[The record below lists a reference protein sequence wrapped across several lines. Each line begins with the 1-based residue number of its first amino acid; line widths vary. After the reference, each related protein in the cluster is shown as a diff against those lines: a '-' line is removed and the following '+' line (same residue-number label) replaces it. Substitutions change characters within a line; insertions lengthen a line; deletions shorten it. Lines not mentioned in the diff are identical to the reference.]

1 MDISICIRGG
11 IRNKSQYKER
21 MEQTM
26 TLEEAKR
33 KCEQAG
39 QQHLLAY
46 YEELTK
52 EDQEKLLAQIEKMDI
67 TLLDLLKKESKEVE
81 KGKLEPLGAV
91 TLDEIQKEKDQYR
104 KMGCEAIRAGK
115 VGAVLL
121 AGGQG
126 TRLGLDKPKGMLNV
140 GIHKELYLFEQLI
153 HNIMDVVKETGAW
166 VPLFVMTS
174 EKNNK
179 DTVEFFKEK
188 KFFGYKEE
196 YVFFFVQQMA
206 PSVSYDGKI
215 YMEDKGRISA
225 SPNGNGGW
233 FISMVRA
240 GLLDTIK
247 ELGVEWLNVFSV
259 DNVLQKIADPVFV
272 GAVLKHGCV
281 CGSKVV
287 AKADPYEKVGVL
299 CLEDGR
305 PSIVEYYEMTEEM
318 IHLRDKQ
325 GKLLYNYGV
334 ILNYLFSVATLEK
347 IMNENLPT
355 HIVEKKIPYMD
366 AEGKQ
371 IKPDKPNGY
380 KFETLVLDMIH
391 MMDNCLS
398 FEVEREKEFAPIKNA
413 TGVDSLESARELM
426 TKNGIEF

>member
-1 MDISICIRGG
+1 
-11 IRNKSQYKER
+11 

-52 EDQEKLLAQIEKMDI
+52 EDQEKLLAQIEKLDI

-259 DNVLQKIADPVFV
+259 DNVLAED
-272 GAVLKHGCV
+272 
-281 CGSKVV
+281 CGSDICRSR
-287 AKADPYEKVGVL
+287 AETWL
-299 CLEDGR
+299 CLW
-305 PSIVEYYEMTEEM
+305 
-318 IHLRDKQ
+318 LQ
-325 GKLLYNYGV
+325 GGCE
-334 ILNYLFSVATLEK
+334 S
-347 IMNENLPT
+347 
-355 HIVEKKIPYMD
+355 
-366 AEGKQ
+366 
-371 IKPDKPNGY
+371 
-380 KFETLVLDMIH
+380 
-391 MMDNCLS
+391 
-398 FEVEREKEFAPIKNA
+398 R
-413 TGVDSLESARELM
+413 SL
-426 TKNGIEF
+426 

>member
-1 MDISICIRGG
+1 MRF
-11 IRNKSQYKER
+11 
-21 MEQTM
+21 
-26 TLEEAKR
+26 EEAKQ
-33 KCEQAG
+33 KCEKAG
-39 QQHLLAY
+39 QGHLLTY
-46 YEELTK
+46 FDELTG
-52 EDQEKLLAQIEKMDI
+52 EEQVNLLDQIEKMDI
-67 TLLDLLKKESKEVE
+67 TLLDLLKKDSKEVE
-81 KGKLEPLGAV
+81 KGILEPLGAV
-91 TLDEIQKEKDQYR
+91 TLEEIQQEKEEYLQLGTK
-104 KMGCEAIRAGK
+104 AIQAGK

-140 GIHKELYLFEQLI
+140 GVNKELYLFEQLI
-153 HNIMDVVKETGAW
+153 HNLMQVVDQTGAW

-174 EKNNK
+174 EKNNE
-179 DTVEFFKEK
+179 DTVQFFKEK
-188 KFFGYKEE
+188 RFFGYNEE

-206 PSVSYDGKI
+206 PSVNYEGKI
-215 YMEDKGRISA
+215 YMEDKGRIST

-233 FISMVRA
+233 FISMANA
-240 GLLDTIK
+240 GLLKKVK

-259 DNVLQKIADPVFV
+259 DNVLQKIADPIFV
-272 GAVLKHGCV
+272 GAVLKHQCV
-281 CGSKVV
+281 SGSKVV

-299 CLEDGR
+299 CLEDGK

-334 ILNYLFSVATLEK
+334 ILNYLFSVEALEK
-347 IMNENLPT
+347 IVNENLPT

-366 AEGKQ
+366 ETGNVV
-371 IKPDKPNGY
+371 KPEKPNGY

-391 MMDNCLS
+391 RMDNCLS

-413 TGVDSLESARELM
+413 TGVDSLESARVLM
-426 TKNGIEF
+426 KKNGIEF

>member
-1 MDISICIRGG
+1 
-11 IRNKSQYKER
+11 
-21 MEQTM
+21 M
-26 TLEEAKR
+26 TLEEAKK
-33 KCEQAG
+33 KCEAAG
-39 QQHLLAY
+39 QEHLLAY
-46 YEELTK
+46 YDELTK
-52 EDQEKLLAQIEKMDI
+52 EEQEVLLAQIEKIDI
-67 TLLDLLKKESKEVE
+67 TLLDLLKQDSKEVA

-91 TLDEIQKEKDQYR
+91 TLEEIQNGKADYEKLGQ
-104 KMGCEAIRAGK
+104 EAIRAGK

-140 GIHKELYLFEQLI
+140 GVHKKLYLFEQLI
-153 HNIMDVVKETGAW
+153 RNIMDVVNATGAW

-179 DTVEFFKEK
+179 DTVEFFKENN
-188 KFFGYKEE
+188 FFGYNEE

-206 PSVSYDGKI
+206 PSVSYEGKI
-215 YMEDKGRISA
+215 YMEEKGRIST

-240 GLLDTIK
+240 GLLDTVK
-247 ELGVEWLNVFSV
+247 KLGVEWLNVFSV

-272 GAVLKHGCV
+272 GAVLKHNCV

-366 AEGKQ
+366 AEGNQ

>member
-1 MDISICIRGG
+1 
-11 IRNKSQYKER
+11 
-21 MEQTM
+21 M
-26 TLEEAKR
+26 TLEEAKK
-33 KCEQAG
+33 KCEAAG
-39 QQHLLAY
+39 QEHLLAY
-46 YEELTK
+46 YDELTK
-52 EDQEKLLAQIEKMDI
+52 EEQEVLLAQIEKIDI
-67 TLLDLLKKESKEVE
+67 TLLDLLKQDSKEVA

-91 TLDEIQKEKDQYR
+91 TLEEIQNGKADYEKLGQ
-104 KMGCEAIRAGK
+104 EAIRAGK

-140 GIHKELYLFEQLI
+140 GVHKKLYLFEQLI
-153 HNIMDVVKETGAW
+153 QNIMDVVNATGAW

-179 DTVEFFKEK
+179 DTVEFFKENN
-188 KFFGYKEE
+188 FFGYNEE

-206 PSVSYDGKI
+206 PSVSYEGKI
-215 YMEDKGRISA
+215 YMEEKGRIST

-240 GLLDTIK
+240 GLLDTVK
-247 ELGVEWLNVFSV
+247 KLGVEWLNVFSV

-272 GAVLKHGCV
+272 GAVLKHNCV

-366 AEGKQ
+366 AEGNQ

-391 MMDNCLS
+391 KMENCLS

-426 TKNGIEF
+426 KKNGMEF

>member
-1 MDISICIRGG
+1 
-11 IRNKSQYKER
+11 

-52 EDQEKLLAQIEKMDI
+52 EDQEKLLAQIEKLDI

-259 DNVLQKIADPVFV
+259 DNMLQKIADPIFV

-281 CGSKVV
+281 CGAKVV

>member
-1 MDISICIRGG
+1 
-11 IRNKSQYKER
+11 
-21 MEQTM
+21 M

-46 YEELTK
+46 YDELTK
-52 EDQEKLLAQIEKMDI
+52 ENQENLLAQIERMDL
-67 TLLDLLKKESKEVE
+67 TLLDLLKKDTTEVE

-91 TLDEIQKEKDQYR
+91 TLEEIQKEKDEYR

-140 GIHKELYLFEQLI
+140 GVHKELYLFEQLI
-153 HNIMDVVKETGAW
+153 HNIMDVVRETGVW
-166 VPLFVMTS
+166 VPLFIMTS

-188 KFFGYKEE
+188 KFFGYNEE

-215 YMEDKGRISA
+215 YMEEKGRISA

-240 GLLDTIK
+240 GLLDTVK
-247 ELGVEWLNVFSV
+247 KLGVEWLNVFSV

-366 AEGKQ
+366 AEGNQ

-426 TKNGIEF
+426 KKNGIVF

>member
-1 MDISICIRGG
+1 
-11 IRNKSQYKER
+11 

-46 YEELTK
+46 YDELTK
-52 EDQEKLLAQIEKMDI
+52 ENQENLLAQIERMDI
-67 TLLDLLKKESKEVE
+67 TLLDLLKKDTTEVE

-91 TLDEIQKEKDQYR
+91 TLEEIQKEKDEYR

-140 GIHKELYLFEQLI
+140 GVHKELYLFEQLI
-153 HNIMDVVKETGAW
+153 HNIMDVVRETGVW
-166 VPLFVMTS
+166 VPLFIMTS

-188 KFFGYKEE
+188 KFFGYNEE

-215 YMEDKGRISA
+215 YMEEKGRIST

-240 GLLDTIK
+240 GLLDTVK
-247 ELGVEWLNVFSV
+247 KLGVEWLNVFSV

-366 AEGKQ
+366 AEGNQ

-426 TKNGIEF
+426 KKNGIVF

>member
-1 MDISICIRGG
+1 
-11 IRNKSQYKER
+11 

-52 EDQEKLLAQIEKMDI
+52 EDQEKLLAQIEKLDI
-67 TLLDLLKKESKEVE
+67 TLLDLLKKESEEVE

-126 TRLGLDKPKGMLNV
+126 TRLGPDKPKGMLNV

-299 CLEDGR
+299 CLEDGK

-366 AEGKQ
+366 AEGNQ

-426 TKNGIEF
+426 KKNGIEF

>member
-1 MDISICIRGG
+1 
-11 IRNKSQYKER
+11 
-21 MEQTM
+21 M
-26 TLEEAKR
+26 TLEEAKK
-33 KCEQAG
+33 KCEAAG
-39 QQHLLAY
+39 QEHLLAY
-46 YEELTK
+46 YDELTK
-52 EDQEKLLAQIEKMDI
+52 EEQEVLLAQIEKIDI
-67 TLLDLLKKESKEVE
+67 TLLDLLKQDSKEVA

-91 TLDEIQKEKDQYR
+91 TLEEIQNGKADYEKLGQ
-104 KMGCEAIRAGK
+104 EAIRAGK

-140 GIHKELYLFEQLI
+140 GVHKKLYLFEQLI
-153 HNIMDVVKETGAW
+153 RNIMDVVNATGAW

-179 DTVEFFKEK
+179 DTVEFFKENN
-188 KFFGYKEE
+188 FFGYNEE

-206 PSVSYDGKI
+206 PSVSYEGKI
-215 YMEDKGRISA
+215 YMEEKGRISA

-240 GLLDTIK
+240 GLLDTVK
-247 ELGVEWLNVFSV
+247 KLGVEWLNVFSV

-272 GAVLKHGCV
+272 GAVLKHNCV

>member
-1 MDISICIRGG
+1 
-11 IRNKSQYKER
+11 

-140 GIHKELYLFEQLI
+140 GVHKELYLFEQLI

-166 VPLFVMTS
+166 VPLFIMTS

-188 KFFGYKEE
+188 KFFGYNED

-247 ELGVEWLNVFSV
+247 KLGVEWLNVFSV

-299 CLEDGR
+299 CLEDGK

-366 AEGKQ
+366 AEGNQ
-371 IKPDKPNGY
+371 IKPDMPNGY

-426 TKNGIEF
+426 KKNGIEF

>member
-1 MDISICIRGG
+1 
-11 IRNKSQYKER
+11 

-52 EDQEKLLAQIEKMDI
+52 EDQEKLLAQIEKLDI

-153 HNIMDVVKETGAW
+153 HNIMDGVKETGAW

-259 DNVLQKIADPVFV
+259 DNVLQKIADPIFV